1 MRINIVL
8 LALLMVL
15 GVACNRGDDAAGTTT
30 LVTTVGGTASTGTG
44 TGIGTGS
51 GSATDSDP
59 ATDTTSTTAADTT
72 GSVPLA
78 VDPIS
83 FEVALQNTSADGV
96 ESLVVVVPNDE
107 YTFDEMENLMRDIVD
122 EYPQAESVRVV
133 SDIAAVNAAARYNT
147 DTALAEDTALL
158 DEHLLVELVDG
169 IRLVFRGPYEPMG
182 EASLGS

>member
-8 LALLMVL
+8 LVLLLVL

-30 LVTTVGGTASTGTG
+30 LVTTVGGTVAGGSVTGST
-44 TGIGTGS
+44 TGS
-51 GSATDSDP
+51 GP
-59 ATDTTSTTAADTT
+59 ATSNPSTTAAETT
-72 GSVPLA
+72 GTFPLA

-96 ESLVVVVPNDE
+96 ESLVVVVPNEE
-107 YTFDEMENLMRDIVD
+107 YTFDEMENLMRDVVED
-122 EYPQAESVRVV
+122 YPRAESVRVV
-133 SDIAAVNAAARYNT
+133 SDIAAVNAAARYNS
-147 DTALAEDTALL
+147 DAALAEDAALL

>member
-8 LALLMVL
+8 LALLMVF
-15 GVACNRGDDAAGTTT
+15 GIACNRGDDAAGTTT
-30 LVTTVGGTASTGTG
+30 LVTTVGGTASSGTDAG
-44 TGIGTGS
+44 TVT
-51 GSATDSDP
+51 GSATDADS
-59 ATDTTSTTAADTT
+59 ATSTTSTTTAETT

-83 FEVALQNTSADGV
+83 FEVALQNTSVDGV

-133 SDIAAVNAAARYNT
+133 SDIAAVNAAARYDT
-147 DTALAEDTALL
+147 DAALAEDSALL

>member
-15 GVACNRGDDAAGTTT
+15 GVACNRADDAAGTTT
-30 LVTTVGGTASTGTG
+30 LVTTVGGTASSGTETGT
-44 TGIGTGS
+44 ITGS
-51 GSATDSDP
+51 TTDSDP
-59 ATDTTSTTAADTT
+59 ATSTTATTTAETT

-83 FEVALQNTSADGV
+83 FEVALQNTSVDGV

-133 SDIAAVNAAARYNT
+133 SDIAAVNAAARYDT
-147 DTALAEDTALL
+147 DAALAEDSALL

>member
-1 MRINIVL
+1 MRINTVL
-8 LALLMVL
+8 LVLLMVL

-30 LVTTVGGTASTGTG
+30 LVTTVGGTVSSGSV
-44 TGIGTGS
+44 TGS
-51 GSATDSDP
+51 TTGSDP
-59 ATDTTSTTAADTT
+59 ATDNPTTTVAETT

-78 VDPIS
+78 VEPVS

-96 ESLVVVVPNDE
+96 ESLVVVVPNTE
-107 YTFDEMENLMRDIVD
+107 YTFDEMENLMRDVVE
-122 EYPQAESVRVV
+122 EYPRAESVRVV
-133 SDIAAVNAAARYNT
+133 SDIAAVNAAARYNS
-147 DTALAEDTALL
+147 DAALAEDAVLL

>member
-1 MRINIVL
+1 MRINTVL
-8 LALLMVL
+8 LVLLMVL

-30 LVTTVGGTASTGTG
+30 LVTTVGGTVSSGSVTGST
-44 TGIGTGS
+44 TGS
-51 GSATDSDP
+51 GP
-59 ATDTTSTTAADTT
+59 ATDNSTTTVAETT

-78 VDPIS
+78 VEPVS

-96 ESLVVVVPNDE
+96 ESLVVVVPNEE
-107 YTFDEMENLMRDIVD
+107 YTFDEMENLMRDVVED
-122 EYPQAESVRVV
+122 YPRAESVRVV
-133 SDIAAVNAAARYNT
+133 SDIAAVNAAARYNS
-147 DTALAEDTALL
+147 DAALAEDAVLL

>member
-1 MRINIVL
+1 MRINTVL
-8 LALLMVL
+8 LVLLMVL

-30 LVTTVGGTASTGTG
+30 LVTTVGGTVSSGSVTGST
-44 TGIGTGS
+44 TGS
-51 GSATDSDP
+51 GP
-59 ATDTTSTTAADTT
+59 ATDKSTTTVAETT

-78 VDPIS
+78 VEPVS

-96 ESLVVVVPNDE
+96 ESLVVVVPNTE
-107 YTFDEMENLMRDIVD
+107 YTFDEMENLMRDVVE
-122 EYPQAESVRVV
+122 EYPLAESVRVV
-133 SDIAAVNAAARYNT
+133 SDIAAVNAAARYNS
-147 DTALAEDTALL
+147 DAALAEDAVLL

>member
-1 MRINIVL
+1 MRIKIVL
-8 LALLMVL
+8 LVLLLVL

-30 LVTTVGGTASTGTG
+30 LVTTVGGTGSNGSV
-44 TGIGTGS
+44 TGS
-51 GSATDSDP
+51 TTGSSP
-59 ATDTTSTTAADTT
+59 ATNNPSTTVAETT

-83 FEVALQNTSADGV
+83 FEVALQNTSSDGV

-107 YTFDEMENLMRDIVD
+107 YTFDEMENLMRDVVED
-122 EYPQAESVRVV
+122 YPGAESVRVV

-147 DTALAEDTALL
+147 DAALAEDAPLL

-169 IRLVFRGPYEPMG
+169 IRLIFRGPYEPMG

>member
-8 LALLMVL
+8 LVLLLVL

-30 LVTTVGGTASTGTG
+30 LVTTVGGTVAGGSV
-44 TGIGTGS
+44 TGS
-51 GSATDSDP
+51 TASDP
-59 ATDTTSTTAADTT
+59 ATSNPSTTVTETT
-72 GSVPLA
+72 GTVPLA

-96 ESLVVVVPNDE
+96 ESLVVVVPNEE
-107 YTFDEMENLMRDIVD
+107 YTFDEMENLMRDVVED
-122 EYPQAESVRVV
+122 YPQAESVRVV
-133 SDIAAVNAAARYNT
+133 SDIAAVNAAARYNS
-147 DTALAEDTALL
+147 DAALAEDAALL